1 MLSFKQFI
9 ILEQELLENRIQT
22 LKTRV
27 FKDGFDTS
35 HDRLAQH
42 RDTSDI
48 VDHFANNADPTKK
61 KTHTQWILNQY
72 KKGNI
77 RQEDHPR
84 IKEALSNFE
93 THKGKLE
100 NKDINKYT
108 SLSDVE
114 DAVGPYLGTTTKR
127 QQKKA
132 IKSEG
137 ADLVHNDEERGVT
150 VHHIKTEQAACSY
163 GAGTKWCT
171 AGKKDNMFNHYNE
184 DGPMFVIQHGG
195 RKYQFHNKS
204 KQFMDEKDNDVKF
217 KDLHPDIQKSLA
229 KSEHPEIQVA
239 NLMHKNPHFEIND
252 ENVNKLVNHK
262 NPSVRV
268 EVAKH
273 PEHAGKLVNDGHP
286 SVRREVARHP
296 EHAGKLVNDENSSV
310 REAVAQHPE
319 HAGKLVNDEDRYVL
333 REVAKHP
340 EHAGKLVNDGHP
352 SVRREVARHPEHA
365 GKLVNDKHPDV
376 RANVARHPEHAGK
389 LVDDEDRYVRVKV
402 ARHPEHAGKL
412 VNDKHPDV
420 REAVAR
426 HPEHAG
432 KLVNDG
438 HPSVVR
444 TIAYHPEHADKLVN
458 HEDSLVREI
467 ASETLRQHGRLG

>member
-9 ILEQELLENRIQT
+9 ILEQELLENRIET
-22 LKTRV
+22 LKTKV
-27 FKDGFDTS
+27 FADGFDTT

-61 KTHTQWILNQY
+61 KIHTQWILRQY
-72 KKGNI
+72 EKRKI

-100 NKDINKYT
+100 KKDINQYK

-114 DAVGPYLGTTTKR
+114 DAVEPHLGTTTKR
-127 QQKKA
+127 QEKKA

-195 RKYQFHNKS
+195 RKYQFHNAS
-204 KQFMDEKDNDVKF
+204 NQLMDEKDNRVEF

-229 KSEHPEIQVA
+229 KSEHPEIQDA
-239 NLMHKNPHFEIND
+239 NLLHWNPHFKIND
-252 ENVNKLVNHK
+252 KNVNRLVIHE
-262 NPSVRV
+262 NPSVREAV
-268 EVAKH
+268 AQHPKYAGKLVNDEVPFVRQTVAQHPEHADKLINDEYPNVRRAVAQHPKYAGKLVNDNSKFVRRVVAQH
-273 PEHAGKLVNDGHP
+273 PEHAGKLVKDEHP
-286 SVRREVARHP
+286 LVRRT
-296 EHAGKLVNDENSSV
+296 
-310 REAVAQHPE
+310 VAQHPE
-319 HAGKLVNDEDRYVL
+319 HAGKLVNDED
-333 REVAKHP
+333 
-340 EHAGKLVNDGHP
+340 
-352 SVRREVARHPEHA
+352 
-365 GKLVNDKHPDV
+365 
-376 RANVARHPEHAGK
+376 
-389 LVDDEDRYVRVKV
+389 
-402 ARHPEHAGKL
+402 
-412 VNDKHPDV
+412 
-420 REAVAR
+420 
-426 HPEHAG
+426 
-432 KLVNDG
+432 
-438 HPSVVR
+438 
-444 TIAYHPEHADKLVN
+444 
-458 HEDSLVREI
+458 SLVRRI
-467 ASETLRQHGRLG
+467 ASITLRKNDKSG

>member
-9 ILEQELLENRIQT
+9 ILEQELLENRIET

-42 RDTSDI
+42 KDTSDI

-61 KTHTQWILNQY
+61 KIHTQWILNQY
-72 KKGNI
+72 KKRNI

-100 NKDINKYT
+100 KKDINQYK

-114 DAVGPYLGTTTKR
+114 AAVEPHLGTTATSKR
-127 QQKKA
+127 QEKKT

-195 RKYQFHNKS
+195 RKYQFHNAS
-204 KQFMDEKDNDVKF
+204 NQFMDEKDNPVKF
-217 KDLHPDIQKSLA
+217 KDLHPVIQKSLA
-229 KSEHPEIQVA
+229 KSDHPEIQAA
-239 NLMHKNPHFEIND
+239 NFLHNNPHFKIND
-252 ENVNKLVNHK
+252 ENINKLVNHK
-262 NPSVRV
+262 NPSVRE
-268 EVAKH
+268 EVARHPKYAGKLVGDEDPSVLRAVAYH
-273 PEHAGKLVNDGHP
+273 PEHAGKLVNHKHPYVREAVAIHPEHAGKLVGDKNP
-286 SVRREVARHP
+286 SVLRAVATHP
-296 EHAGKLVNDENSSV
+296 EHAGKLVNHEDPYV
-310 REAVAQHPE
+310 REAVAQHPKY
-319 HAGKLVNDEDRYVL
+319 AGKLVNDQHTSVR
-333 REVAKHP
+333 RAVAYHP
-340 EHAGKLVNDGHP
+340 EHAGKLVGD
-352 SVRREVARHPEHA
+352 
-365 GKLVNDKHPDV
+365 
-376 RANVARHPEHAGK
+376 
-389 LVDDEDRYVRVKV
+389 
-402 ARHPEHAGKL
+402 
-412 VNDKHPDV
+412 
-420 REAVAR
+420 
-426 HPEHAG
+426 
-432 KLVNDG
+432 
-438 HPSVVR
+438 
-444 TIAYHPEHADKLVN
+444 
-458 HEDSLVREI
+458 EDSLVREI

>member
-9 ILEQELLENRIQT
+9 ILEQELLENRIET

-42 RDTSDI
+42 KDTSDI

-61 KTHTQWILNQY
+61 KIHTQWILNQY
-72 KKGNI
+72 KKRNI

-100 NKDINKYT
+100 KKDINQYK

-114 DAVGPYLGTTTKR
+114 AAVEPHLGTTATSKR
-127 QQKKA
+127 QEKKT

-195 RKYQFHNKS
+195 RKYQFHNAS
-204 KQFMDEKDNDVKF
+204 AQFMDEKDNQVGF
-217 KDLHPDIQKSLA
+217 KDLHSDIQKSLA
-229 KSEHPEIQVA
+229 KSKHPEILAA
-239 NLMHKNPHFEIND
+239 NLSHENPYFKIND
-252 ENVNKLVNHK
+252 ENVNKLVIHGNIFARHK
-262 NPSVRV
+262 
-268 EVAKH
+268 VAKR
-273 PEHAGKLVNDGHP
+273 PEYAG
-286 SVRREVARHP
+286 E
-296 EHAGKLVNDENSSV
+296 
-310 REAVAQHPE
+310 
-319 HAGKLVNDEDRYVL
+319 LVNDED
-333 REVAKHP
+333 P
-340 EHAGKLVNDGHP
+340 
-352 SVRREVARHPEHA
+352 
-365 GKLVNDKHPDV
+365 
-376 RANVARHPEHAGK
+376 
-389 LVDDEDRYVRVKV
+389 
-402 ARHPEHAGKL
+402 
-412 VNDKHPDV
+412 
-420 REAVAR
+420 
-426 HPEHAG
+426 
-432 KLVNDG
+432 
-438 HPSVVR
+438 
-444 TIAYHPEHADKLVN
+444 T
-458 HEDSLVREI
+458 VREI
-467 ASETLRQHGRLG
+467 ASETLRKHGKLG